1 MKKLTGV
8 IAFALLL
15 TACDKPKIDAS
26 SDQSMKESIQKV
38 RESLPADKKA
48 QFDDAVK
55 VVAFSQINMRELMQ
69 AGTSSGDVY
78 ETKIKS
84 ALEGNLGYRH
94 RA

>member
-8 IAFALLL
+8 IALALLL

-55 VVAFSQINMRELMQ
+55 VVAFSQIESPR
-69 AGTSSGDVY
+69 
-78 ETKIKS
+78 II
-84 ALEGNLGYRH
+84 
-94 RA
+94 